1 MERQRRKADAD
12 DAAATTPD
20 PVWRRKGMIVV
31 VCIILGWVYV
41 GESTLSWPKW
51 SLWR

>member
-1 MERQRRKADAD
+1 MERQRKKADAD

-41 GESTLSWPKW
+41 GESTVFWPK
-51 SLWR
+51 S